1 MANIDFNKKHLTPHR
16 RKMIETFVDCTR
28 KIITDDGIKGV
39 TIKKIS
45 DTTELNTATIYNY
58 FENIEHLMFFSIM
71 DAMDDYLR
79 DLSNYVKE
87 GDDPLYVYKQV
98 WRVFSK
104 HAFLKPNEYIEIFFS
119 DIAREKGYYVYQYY
133 KIFPFENDGYPAY
146 LDKMLAA
153 SSLVERLKIQIEVC
167 INVGYFDKETA
178 EKCNWMLYYIFEG
191 MLRRVQHKDLDAA
204 KASEEFED
212 YLDIIVNTLKLK

>member
-1 MANIDFNKKHLTPHR
+1 MANIDFNKKYLTPHR

-28 KIITDDGIKGV
+28 KIVKEDGMRGV

-71 DAMDDYLR
+71 DAMDDYLE
-79 DLSNYVKE
+79 DLANYVKE

-98 WRVFSK
+98 WRCFAK
-104 HAFLKPNEYIEIFFS
+104 HAFLKPSEYIEIFFS

-133 KIFPFENDGYPAY
+133 KIFPFENNGYPAY
-146 LDKMLAA
+146 LDKMLGA
-153 SSLVERLKIQIEVC
+153 STLVERNQLQSEVC

-191 MLRRVQHKDLDAA
+191 MLRRVERGELDAETA
-204 KASEEFED
+204 TKEFEE
-212 YLDIIVNTLKLK
+212 YIDIVVDRLKLK